1 MLGKMYAWVQ
11 ANRTRLGE
19 IGLTFMLVWLWVT
32 FVLMCVNLLAIKNGN
47 GGSDFLGMLYEES
60 LPYPLKALF
69 GGSSPTTSFLWAFIG
84 LCVAAPLVEE
94 GFRAALCELSADEN
108 GGIKHHFVLFAGSC
122 LGFGLLHGGG
132 YFSILIQGSLGLGLG
147 FLWFR
152 VRRNPDGSLAAKRW
166 PYLANVAVHSAYNFC
181 VLGIQI
187 LVLRSH
193 M

>member
-1 MLGKMYAWVQ
+1 MLGKMHAWVQ
-11 ANRTRLGE
+11 ANRDRLGA
-19 IGLTFMLVWLWVT
+19 IGLTFALVWLWVT
-32 FVLMCVNLLAIKNGN
+32 FVLMCVSLLAIKDGN

-60 LPYPLKALF
+60 LPHPLKALF
-69 GGSSPTTSFLWAFIG
+69 GGSSPGESFLWAFLG

-94 GFRAALCELSADEN
+94 GFRAGLCELCETKE
-108 GGIKHHFVLFAGSC
+108 GGLRYHFLLLAGSC

-147 FLWFR
+147 LLWFR
-152 VRRNPDGSLAAKRW
+152 LRRNADGTLIRKRW
-166 PYLANVAVHSAYNFC
+166 PYLANVAVHAAYNFC